1 MSELRI
7 EGLKGMEKGTLLTG
21 KQIKHE
27 LCLMLEKIDKFLE
40 QNNIRYSIMS
50 GTMLGAVRHRG
61 FIPWDDDTD
70 IGILRADYDRLVKI
84 LKDKNEISGNL
95 SGIGFEINSND
106 FWPFIKII
114 NKDILV
120 KEDGM
125 SRKENLWVDI
135 FAFDEMPTKFL
146 DFRFKEHVFLR
157 TILMHK
163 SIADGFH
170 SDWNKGLK
178 KNVWLLLEK
187 FVDREKLTRLYIDR
201 CTKYNFRKNDLVNDW
216 TWGGRTTS
224 TVSRTLFDDLTEYQ
238 FEDVVVKGFRDYDT
252 YLKRIYGNYME
263 LPPEDQRVNHNFVAW
278 KVKNSEE

>member
-1 MSELRI
+1 
-7 EGLKGMEKGTLLTG
+7 
-21 KQIKHE
+21 
-27 LCLMLEKIDKFLE
+27 
-40 QNNIRYSIMS
+40 
-50 GTMLGAVRHRG
+50 
-61 FIPWDDDTD
+61 
-70 IGILRADYDRLVKI
+70 
-84 LKDKNEISGNL
+84 
-95 SGIGFEINSND
+95 
-106 FWPFIKII
+106 
-114 NKDILV
+114 
-120 KEDGM
+120 M

-178 KNVWLLLEK
+178 KNLWLLLEK

-263 LPPEDQRVNHNFVAW
+263 LPPEGQRVNHNFVAW